1 MVFVSTRFVLVVS
14 RPHVRLP
21 HSCRDEMMLRLTNEV
36 VEFQIKNGVYP
47 EDMYKSVPLF
57 RWGMPEEIAQAVVF
71 LTSEKAS
78 FITGEELVVDGGS
91 IIASH

>member
-1 MVFVSTRFVLVVS
+1 M
-14 RPHVRLP
+14 
-21 HSCRDEMMLRLTNEV
+21 
-36 VEFQIKNGVYP
+36 EFQIKNGVYP

-78 FITGEELVVDGGS
+78 FITGEELIVDGGS
-91 IIASH
+91 VFACN